1 MKMDYSVES
10 EQIGRLKIKVS
21 LTMTFDEMEIVTG
34 ILDNAK
40 DLTVEAQ
47 KAPAKLREILS
58 EACNKIS
65 QGADGSI
72 IK

>member
-10 EQIGRLKIKVS
+10 EQIGALKIKVS
-21 LTMTFDEMEIVTG
+21 LTMTFDEMETITG

-65 QGADGSI
+65 QGSEGSI